1 MKSQLF
7 CQTQIFLCQY
17 CCYSSHLFWH
27 LNKRSRLHIDCIEVL
42 LKIFALFSVA
52 LWSLKWLI
60 IRHIIKLNLIN
71 VASNARKWKTLYV
84 GDENE
89 KLVSSLR
96 KSEIQKDSNW
106 FLQKASLC
114 ICYCC
119 SLYSKKYALNN
130 PLLKSFCALDPRLRL
145 SSLTHENL
153 LNLKPYFETFLS
165 SGCGKYSS
173 EIQKYVTDS
182 ELLLPEEKERL
193 DVWWN
198 KVLKTNRYL
207 VLSSLVQ
214 SYLRIFMDWW
224 WNAHSA
230 WWMILIPSQAVWKL
244 KPIAS

>member
-1 MKSQLF
+1 M
-7 CQTQIFLCQY
+7 
-17 CCYSSHLFWH
+17 
-27 LNKRSRLHIDCIEVL
+27 
-42 LKIFALFSVA
+42 
-52 LWSLKWLI
+52 
-60 IRHIIKLNLIN
+60 NLIN

-214 SYLRIFMDWW
+214 SYLRIFMDRW

>member
-1 MKSQLF
+1 M
-7 CQTQIFLCQY
+7 
-17 CCYSSHLFWH
+17 
-27 LNKRSRLHIDCIEVL
+27 NKRSHLYIDCIEVL

-71 VASNARKWKTLYV
+71 VASNARKWKTLCV

-214 SYLRIFMDWW
+214 SYLRIFMDRW